1 MFYQKI
7 KSEVMGIK
15 NSYDYRWAK
24 FLSTSV
30 LIF

>member
-7 KSEVMGIK
+7 KTEVMGIK
-15 NSYDYRWAK
+15 NSYDYRRAR

>member
-1 MFYQKI
+1 MFFKKI

-15 NSYDYRWAK
+15 DSYDYRRVW